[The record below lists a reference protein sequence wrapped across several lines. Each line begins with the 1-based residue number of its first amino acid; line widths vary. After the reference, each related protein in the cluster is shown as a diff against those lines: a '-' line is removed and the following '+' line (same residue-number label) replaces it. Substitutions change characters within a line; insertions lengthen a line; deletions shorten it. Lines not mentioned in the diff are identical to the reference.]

1 MAFPML
7 KPSLT
12 CHYQGVLH
20 LDLPYFHRVMLC
32 LHSET
37 ITHVL
42 CFHYT
47 QIVLVSKR
55 GHKTQRVHL
64 LKDLVIHMKY
74 WKEAEDSEACTNQLM
89 DMKKIGVEI
98 ESWLVICT
106 SLWLLVDESF
116 WKTCGIE
123 GLYATSCSQQQPA
136 ETLFSENICFILAVH
151 FEVLYSLVQFSVLVF
166 HSCYIRTLSSATSVT
181 F

>member
-12 CHYQGVLH
+12 CLYQGVLH
-20 LDLPYFHRVMLC
+20 MDLPYIHTVMLC

-47 QIVLVSKR
+47 QIALVSKI
-55 GHKTQRVHL
+55 GHKMQWVHL
-64 LKDLVIHMKY
+64 LKDLVIYMKY

-98 ESWLVICT
+98 ESWLLSCT
-106 SLWLLVDESF
+106 SLWLLVESF

-123 GLYATSCSQQQPA
+123 GLLCHFMFSTATSWDTVLRKHMFHISGPFWGTTQSCA
-136 ETLFSENICFILAVH
+136 IFSTGI
-151 FEVLYSLVQFSVLVF
+151 Q
-166 HSCYIRTLSSATSVT
+166 SCYIRTLSSATSVT

>member
-20 LDLPYFHRVMLC
+20 LDLPYFHTVMLC

-74 WKEAEDSEACTNQLM
+74 WKEAEDSENWGRNRKLACNLHQPMVACGRILLKNLWNRGTVCHFMFSTATSWDTVLRKHMFHISGPFWGTIQSCTIFSTGISQLLYK
-89 DMKKIGVEI
+89 D
-98 ESWLVICT
+98 SVICNFCHI
-106 SLWLLVDESF
+106 LGNLLS
-116 WKTCGIE
+116 
-123 GLYATSCSQQQPA
+123 
-136 ETLFSENICFILAVH
+136 
-151 FEVLYSLVQFSVLVF
+151 
-166 HSCYIRTLSSATSVT
+166 
-181 F
+181 